1 MKKILTFI
9 HGFCMALA
17 DSVPG
22 VSGGTVA
29 FLLGFYDNFVGSL
42 DDLISGTKEKRISA
56 VKYLIKLGIGWA
68 VGFGLAVLIL
78 ANVFETHIYQISSLF
93 MGFIVFAIPVVI
105 IEEKGCLKEKISR
118 IFFVMIGIALVS
130 AITYF
135 NPVGGGNGMDLSSP
149 NILTFVYV
157 FVCGAIAI
165 CAMILPGISG
175 STLLLIFGI
184 YLPVVTAIKD
194 ILHFNFHALPIVI
207 VFGLGVII
215 GVISIIKVI
224 RKALE
229 KHRTATVYLII
240 GLMLGS
246 LYAIVMGPTTFDTP
260 QSALSFNTFSFVF
273 FIIGSVV
280 IMGMQAMKIVSA
292 KSEKI
297 DEKTSA

>member
-22 VSGGTVA
+22 VSGGTIA

-56 VKYLIKLGIGWA
+56 VKYLIKLGVGWA
-68 VGFGLAVLIL
+68 IGFGLAVLIL
-78 ANVFETHIYQISSLF
+78 ANVFEMHIYQISSLF
-93 MGFIVFAIPVVI
+93 MGFIAFAIPVVI
-105 IEEKGCLKEKISR
+105 MEEKSCLKEKISR
-118 IFFVMIGIALVS
+118 IFFIMIGIALVS

-135 NPVGGGNGMDLSSP
+135 NPVGGGNGMDLSNP

-157 FVCGAIAI
+157 FACGAIAI

-184 YLPVVTAIKD
+184 YLPIVTAIKD
-194 ILHFNFHALPIVI
+194 ILHFDFHSLPIVI
-207 VFGLGVII
+207 AFGLGVVT
-215 GVISIIKVI
+215 GVISIIKII

-229 KHRTATVYLII
+229 KHRAATVYLII

-246 LYAIVMGPTTFDTP
+246 LYAIVMVPTTLDTP
-260 QSALSFNTFSFVF
+260 QSALSFPTFSFVF
-273 FIIGSVV
+273 FIIGGAV

-292 KSEKI
+292 KSEQI
-297 DEKTSA
+297 DGRA

>member
-22 VSGGTVA
+22 VSGGTIA

-42 DDLISGTKEKRISA
+42 DDLISGTRKKRISA

-68 VGFGLAVLIL
+68 IGFGLAVLIL
-78 ANVFETHIYQISSLF
+78 ANVFETYIYQISSLF
-93 MGFIVFAIPVVI
+93 MGFIAFAIPVVI
-105 IEEKGCLKEKISR
+105 MEEKSCLKEKISR
-118 IFFVMIGIALVS
+118 IFLVMIGIVLVS

-135 NPVGGGNGMDLSSP
+135 NPVGVGIGMDLSSP
-149 NILTFVYV
+149 NILIFVYV

-184 YLPVVTAIKD
+184 YLPIVTAVKD
-194 ILHFNFHALPIVI
+194 ILHFDFHSLPIVI
-207 VFGLGVII
+207 AFGLGVVT
-215 GVISIIKVI
+215 GVISIIKGI

-229 KHRTATVYLII
+229 KHRAATVYLII

-246 LYAIVMGPTTFDTP
+246 LYAIVMGPTTLDTP
-260 QSALSFNTFSFVF
+260 QPALSFPTFSFVF
-273 FIIGSVV
+273 FIIGSAV
-280 IMGMQAMKIVSA
+280 IMGMQAMKIMSA
-292 KSEKI
+292 KSEQI
-297 DEKTSA
+297 DERA

>member
-22 VSGGTVA
+22 VSGGTIA

-68 VGFGLAVLIL
+68 IGFRLAVMIL

-93 MGFIVFAIPVVI
+93 MGFVAFAIPVVI
-105 IEEKGCLKEKISR
+105 MEEKSCLKEKISR
-118 IFFVMIGIALVS
+118 IFLVMIGIVLVS
-130 AITYF
+130 AITYI
-135 NPVGGGNGMDLSSP
+135 NPVGVGIGMDLSSP
-149 NILTFVYV
+149 NILIFVYV

-184 YLPVVTAIKD
+184 YLPIVTAVKD
-194 ILHFNFHALPIVI
+194 ILHFDFHSLPIVI
-207 VFGLGVII
+207 AFGLGVVT
-215 GVISIIKVI
+215 GVISIIKII

-229 KHRTATVYLII
+229 KHRAATVYLII

-246 LYAIVMGPTTFDTP
+246 LYAIVMGPTTLDTP
-260 QSALSFNTFSFVF
+260 QPALSFPTFSFVF
-273 FIIGSVV
+273 FIIGGAV
-280 IMGMQAMKIVSA
+280 IMRMQAMKMVPA
-292 KSEKI
+292 KTEQI
-297 DEKTSA
+297 DEKTSE

>member
-1 MKKILTFI
+1 MLLNAVR
-9 HGFCMALA
+9 GFCMALA

-22 VSGGTVA
+22 VSGGTIA

-56 VKYLIKLGIGWA
+56 VKYLIKLGVGWA
-68 VGFGLAVLIL
+68 IGFGLAVLIL
-78 ANVFETHIYQISSLF
+78 ANVFEMHIYQISSLF
-93 MGFIVFAIPVVI
+93 MGFIAFAIPVVI
-105 IEEKGCLKEKISR
+105 MEEKSCLKEKISR
-118 IFFVMIGIALVS
+118 IFFIMIGIALVS

-135 NPVGGGNGMDLSSP
+135 NPVGGGNGMDLSNP

-157 FVCGAIAI
+157 FACGAIAI

-184 YLPVVTAIKD
+184 YLPIVTAIKD
-194 ILHFNFHALPIVI
+194 ILHFDFHSLPIVI
-207 VFGLGVII
+207 AFGLGVVT
-215 GVISIIKVI
+215 GVISIIKII

-229 KHRTATVYLII
+229 KHRAATVYLII

-246 LYAIVMGPTTFDTP
+246 LYAIVMGPTTLDTP
-260 QSALSFNTFSFVF
+260 QSALSFPTFSFVF
-273 FIIGSVV
+273 FIIGGAV

-292 KSEKI
+292 KSEQI
-297 DEKTSA
+297 DGRA